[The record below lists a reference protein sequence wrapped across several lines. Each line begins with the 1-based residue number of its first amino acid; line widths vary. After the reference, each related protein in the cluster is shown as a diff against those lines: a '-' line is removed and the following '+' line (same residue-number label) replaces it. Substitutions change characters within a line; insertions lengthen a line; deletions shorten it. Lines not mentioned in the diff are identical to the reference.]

1 MNLGGGSPSRGF
13 APNQEKPHTLN
24 NHTQLPSIYRDFQSN
39 SCRYG
44 NRCKYLH
51 DVPEAIDPQSN
62 PIAHPN
68 AENPEARNQYFGW
81 KSLLRNELS
90 RLGYPQRE
98 DDDLAKFWTGALEIL
113 ESDSTENHQFLA
125 KDLVDDHLPGFAI
138 ILSTMDTENPHD
150 RTWSS
155 DECFLGVITH
165 LSLLNCLSVNAFVA
179 FVEDP
184 SFLFPRQAPPADRSH
199 PRHNI
204 QVADKSSQADLDRIE
219 RRLENVRS
227 LVNNA
232 KRGLLMSNPEQ
243 PTPQNGGQVISSFP
257 LDMQT
262 PGGRHDNDQAEI
274 SQIQIFPT
282 IGEVLSGDA
291 EYLPSTNFLQP
302 HILSDPL
309 QRYID
314 TTFRLLRHDIF
325 GSAKAVLRGLLQ
337 QDDLTRVPSLSH
349 EEAGTSLYRAARVQH
364 MFINQKDELQ
374 ATVSFAPPPQLRN
387 KTLNEQCKWWQD
399 SSRLEEG
406 SLVCFLTSQR
416 ANRRFVFLEI
426 TSKNCFKDPDH
437 ERNSSLVSDGFMSS
451 ITVKLAAC
459 QQSEVLSLSHIYS
472 KIIPGILVEFHS
484 MIPATFM
491 PILENLQRVKREGD
505 LSFQKWILPGR
516 LNDGADHSMPPPAY
530 ACTPGFFFPLTSITK
545 YGNGF
550 NSLNPRAPETIDI
563 MNLEDQTGL
572 DRGQCRALVAALSR
586 EYALIQGPPGTGK
599 SCLGVKILQA
609 LLEVKASADLG
620 LIIVICYTNHSLDQF
635 LKHLLD
641 VGVKKIIRIGGRS
654 QATELGGKNLRVVR
668 QGIVK
673 TGGEGHTLGTVCR
686 AIETYMNSAVRF
698 MKPLHLSPSDLSWDT
713 IGPFLK
719 RESPNI
725 HRQLAQPDNEE
736 FTTATDDILL
746 QWLGVKSMR
755 FHKHGDEGDVE
766 KQERETESPGR
777 NAGFP
782 GAQAVFPWSGCLKVE
797 CHAPSRRD
805 SMEPDSQEHA

>member
-1 MNLGGGSPSRGF
+1 
-13 APNQEKPHTLN
+13 
-24 NHTQLPSIYRDFQSN
+24 
-39 SCRYG
+39 
-44 NRCKYLH
+44 
-51 DVPEAIDPQSN
+51 
-62 PIAHPN
+62 
-68 AENPEARNQYFGW
+68 
-81 KSLLRNELS
+81 
-90 RLGYPQRE
+90 
-98 DDDLAKFWTGALEIL
+98 
-113 ESDSTENHQFLA
+113 
-125 KDLVDDHLPGFAI
+125 
-138 ILSTMDTENPHD
+138 
-150 RTWSS
+150 
-155 DECFLGVITH
+155 
-165 LSLLNCLSVNAFVA
+165 
-179 FVEDP
+179 
-184 SFLFPRQAPPADRSH
+184 
-199 PRHNI
+199 
-204 QVADKSSQADLDRIE
+204 
-219 RRLENVRS
+219 
-227 LVNNA
+227 
-232 KRGLLMSNPEQ
+232 MSNPEE

-349 EEAGTSLYRAARVQH
+349 EEAGTNLYRAARVQH

-374 ATVSFAPPPQLRN
+374 ATVSFAPPSQLRN
-387 KTLNEQCKWWQD
+387 KTSNGQCKWWQD

-426 TSKNCFKDPDH
+426 TSKNCFEDPDH

-472 KIIPGILVEFHS
+472 KIIPGILVEFHN

-491 PILENLQRVKREGD
+491 PILENLQRVEREGD

-550 NSLNPRAPETIDI
+550 NYLNPRAPETIDI

-599 SCLGVKILQA
+599 SYLGVKIPQA

-620 LIIVICYTNHSLDQF
+620 LIIVICYTNHAPDQF
-635 LKHLLD
+635 LKHVLD
-641 VGVKKIIRIGGRS
+641 VGVNKIIRIGGRS
-654 QATELGGKNLRVVR
+654 QATELEGKNLRVVR

-673 TGGEGHTLGTVCR
+673 TGGEGHTLGTVYR
-686 AIETYMNSAVRF
+686 AIETYMNSAVRS

-719 RESPNI
+719 REWPNI

-777 NAGFP
+777 NAGLP

-805 SMEPDSQEHA
+805 SMEPDPQEHA